1 MLIAVVSVKGSPGAT
16 TFATAL
22 AARWPL
28 PARTVMVEADPSGGD
43 VGIRFSLE
51 STPGL
56 VSVAAAAR
64 RSEDPELLWQHAQT
78 LPGGLAV
85 VAAPPD
91 AGRARAALS
100 ALADSTGGASV
111 LRTAANAPDTVVIAD
126 CGRVDA
132 GSVAL
137 PIVRSADVLIL
148 LTRAHAD
155 DLAHLARRLPVI
167 GRWTPHPMMLLV
179 GHGYSPA
186 DVAREL
192 GVTPLGRVPEDPRGA
207 AVLCG
212 RPSTAR
218 WHRSGPTHSA
228 LGRAAHKV
236 AQALLARQASASAE
250 PSQGPVED
258 GLVPVLRAVPGVP
271 ATPIA
276 IGGLRLAPPPQQPQ
290 AHPHPDADADVDAGV
305 GVDGAGTSRG
315 GQAS

>member
-22 AARWPL
+22 AARWPH
-28 PARTVMVEADPSGGD
+28 PARTVLVEADPSGGD
-43 VGIRFSLE
+43 LAIRFSLE

-64 RSEDPELLWQHAQT
+64 RSEDPDLLWQHAQE

-91 AGRARAALS
+91 ADRARAALS
-100 ALADSTGGASV
+100 ALADPTGGESV

-126 CGRVDA
+126 CGRVDT

-137 PIVRSADVLIL
+137 PVVRSADALIL

-155 DLAHLARRLPVI
+155 DLAHLARRLPII
-167 GRWTPHPMMLLV
+167 GRWTPHPMLLLV

-192 GVTPLGRVPEDPRGA
+192 GVAPLGRIPEDPRGA

-212 RPSTAR
+212 RPATAR
-218 WHRSGPTHSA
+218 WRRSGPTHSP

-236 AQALLARQASASAE
+236 AQALLARQTPSPAE
-250 PSQGPVED
+250 PNQGPVED
-258 GLVPVLRAVPGVP
+258 EALPVLRAVPGVP

-276 IGGLRLAPPPQQPQ
+276 TGGLRLAPSPQQPQ
-290 AHPHPDADADVDAGV
+290 AHPGGEADA